1 MRFMMI
7 MIPGITEDA
16 WEPKAEDIEAM
27 TKYNEELSKAGIL
40 LALDGLHPS
49 SKGARVTF
57 PGGKATVTDGPFTES
72 KELVGGYWVI
82 QAKSK
87 EEAVEWASRVP
98 GAEGD
103 IVEVRQI
110 FEMADFSA
118 EIQDVDISGVNPAA
132 QPTER

>member
-16 WEPKAEDIEAM
+16 WEPKAEDVEAM
-27 TKYNEELSKAGIL
+27 TRYNEELSKAGIL

-110 FEMADFSA
+110 YEMEDFSP
-118 EIQDVDISGVNPAA
+118 EIQDVDMSGVNPAA

>member
-1 MRFMMI
+1 MRFMLI
-7 MIPGITEDA
+7 MIPGINEDA
-16 WEPKAEDIEAM
+16 WEPKPEDIEAM

-49 SKGARVTF
+49 SKGARVTY

-72 KELVGGYWVI
+72 KELVGGYWII

-98 GAEGD
+98 GGEGD

-110 FEMADFSA
+110 YEMEDFSP
-118 EIQDVDISGVNPAA
+118 EIREVDMSGVKPSAPA
-132 QPTER
+132 TER